1 MRVLCCVIREQARV
15 KEDSDIV
22 QAEVHLCIGDDA
34 LASPP
39 QLGKLDGIAAAA
51 AAAAPALK

>member
-1 MRVLCCVIREQARV
+1 MRVLCHVIRKQARV

-39 QLGKLDGIAAAA
+39 QLGKRDGIAAAA
-51 AAAAPALK
+51 AAAPALP